1 MFAFFK
7 NGSNKSYKSNSSVRW
22 VVFKEISEIRLSIF
36 EWKYQTKNQVI
47 RNPFE
52 PSTRYAFCPLS
63 VESMRITARTSRR
76 EEGAKEEEK
85 KENKIKREIKI
96 CEKEDKMGNI
106 RTKKELE
113 E

>member
-1 MFAFFK
+1 
-7 NGSNKSYKSNSSVRW
+7 
-22 VVFKEISEIRLSIF
+22 
-36 EWKYQTKNQVI
+36 
-47 RNPFE
+47 
-52 PSTRYAFCPLS
+52 
-63 VESMRITARTSRR
+63 MRITARTSRR